1 MVEIATTHDQTLQ
14 SPTTHEQ
21 MLPHSALA
29 EIARQVAHQI
39 VPVYLYGESG
49 RKLRTLCLLDTGSN
63 ATLVL
68 QALAEKMGYKGK
80 LEDISLR
87 GTNTSEVVRSF
98 TLGPL
103 GISGVGRRHRRYTA
117 TQP

>member
-1 MVEIATTHDQTLQ
+1 MLQEINVRGGSPFKRNSKQPWNPAVVEIATLQ

-49 RKLRTLCLLDTGSN
+49 WKLRTLCL
-63 ATLVL
+63 
-68 QALAEKMGYKGK
+68 
-80 LEDISLR
+80 
-87 GTNTSEVVRSF
+87 
-98 TLGPL
+98 
-103 GISGVGRRHRRYTA
+103 
-117 TQP
+117 